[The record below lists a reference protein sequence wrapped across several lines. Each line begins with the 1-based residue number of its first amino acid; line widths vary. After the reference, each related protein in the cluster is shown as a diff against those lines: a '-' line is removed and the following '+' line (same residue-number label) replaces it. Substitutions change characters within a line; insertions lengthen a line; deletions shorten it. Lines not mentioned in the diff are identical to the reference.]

1 VPISY
6 GKANSPVK
14 RDARFARKEAEALA
28 IQALTFIAGD
38 GERLGR
44 FLAVTGIGPTEI
56 RTAAREPGF
65 LGGVL
70 DYVASDERLMADFV
84 SETGL
89 DPADVE
95 RGRTMLAGN
104 PWERDVP

>member
-1 VPISY
+1 
-6 GKANSPVK
+6 VK
-14 RDARFARKEAEALA
+14 RGSRFTHKEAEALA

-44 FLAVTGIGPTEI
+44 FLAVTGIGPSEI
-56 RTAAREPGF
+56 RAAAREPGF

-70 DYVASDERLMADFV
+70 DYVASDERLIADFA

-89 DPADVE
+89 EPADIE
-95 RGRTMLAGN
+95 RGRVMLAGN
-104 PWERDVP
+104 PWERDLP

>member
-6 GKANSPVK
+6 GKANWPVK
-14 RDARFARKEAEALA
+14 QGARFARKEAEALA

-44 FLAVTGIGPTEI
+44 FLAVTGIGPSEI
-56 RTAAREPGF
+56 RAAAHEPGF

-70 DYVASDERLMADFV
+70 DYVASDERLIADFA
-84 SETGL
+84 SEVGL
-89 DPADVE
+89 DPADVK
-95 RGRTMLAGN
+95 RGRAMLAGN

>member
-1 VPISY
+1 MKQ
-6 GKANSPVK
+6 G
-14 RDARFARKEAEALA
+14 ARFARKEAEALA

-44 FLAVTGIGPTEI
+44 FLAVTGIGPSEI
-56 RTAAREPGF
+56 RAAAREPGF

-70 DYVASDERLMADFV
+70 DYVASDEGLIADFA

-95 RGRTMLAGN
+95 RGRAMLAGN